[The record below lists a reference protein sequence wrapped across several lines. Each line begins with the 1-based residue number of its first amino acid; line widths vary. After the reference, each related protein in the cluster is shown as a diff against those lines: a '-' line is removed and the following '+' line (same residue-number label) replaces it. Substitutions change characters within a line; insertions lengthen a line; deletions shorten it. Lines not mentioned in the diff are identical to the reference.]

1 MSEITVSQYPVLQL
15 DLPGYSVLPV
25 ALPLNTQGEGS
36 GYIDNPIGGPLK
48 LDLGPLAPIQYPNQG
63 EEARGPQ
70 GPMGQTGPRGP
81 RGLQG
86 NGKSAYQIWLEAG
99 NVGSVY
105 DFLASL
111 GYGVDLGSLIELIRG
126 PLGAE
131 LGERLSEQ
139 DLKILQAQMA
149 ADARLY
155 AAEVAIHEA
164 NTNTANAIAAEAL
177 ARADAMI
184 ALHGELESAI
194 IAESVTRSNED
205 ESYASQTNLLFAQ
218 FDTDLRALVSQEA
231 SARATADQANAEQ
244 TNLVNSRLDSG
255 GDIATAMSTLQ
266 TNITNTNGQVSILS
280 QSIDQ
285 VQANLSSATSSLQA
299 SYDSLSGKYNAS
311 HTVTLNVDGHIS
323 GTRSENDGTRSSF
336 SVLADVFRVIGSTNQ
351 GLEWLSGA
359 LRAYMGTAQVVI
371 GGGIGND
378 NLLIAAGP
386 NVGASGATKA
396 NSSLSLDS
404 AGNLEIRGRMQ
415 ASLIQSSALAIESLR
430 IATGGGRY
438 APFTIRD
445 GRYIVQ
451 NGTNASRTLT
461 VDGYVSPGNGSGYHW
476 KRFARHRMDVW
487 LDVQISG
494 DTGNETAIVEVQYDG
509 GGWQTIESVIFNCN
523 YRGSY
528 PILIRYTTLESWGT
542 VAFRVRTTQ
551 NRTEAMR
558 ITVDVANYNESGN
571 SPGSSSGVS
580 GGGGAP
586 PPPGGN
592 GGNQPPPYEIPLT

>member
-1 MSEITVSQYPVLQL
+1 MSQITVSQHPVLQL

-25 ALPLNTQGEGS
+25 TLPLNTQGEGS

-111 GYGVDLGSLIELIRG
+111 GYGVDLGSLIDLIRG
-126 PLGAE
+126 PLDAE

-155 AAEVAIHEA
+155 EAEVAIHDA

-177 ARADAMI
+177 ARADALI

-244 TNLVNSRLDSG
+244 INLVNSRLDSG

-311 HTVTLNVDGHIS
+311 HTVTLSVDGHVS
-323 GTRSENDGTRSSF
+323 GTRSENDGSTSRFSILATVFQVISS
-336 SVLADVFRVIGSTNQ
+336 AST
-351 GLEWLSGA
+351 GLEWRDGY
-359 LRAYMGTAQVVI
+359 LRAYTGAIQLI
-371 GGGIGND
+371 FGINF
-378 NLLIAAGP
+378 
-386 NVGASGATKA
+386 GASGNLCFWYGANLGANGATKSNATIWFDNAGNAYFGGTLSAGILKNSAQTTVLTSNPSIEVGPFTTNGHTKTVTVSYSASGPTYRNYFNGMGSGTYPPAPADLETSATTLRLYRSYDNGA
-396 NSSLSLDS
+396 NTLISSSQISHSPVVVNEFYVERDAFDPNLPNGGWIQEYYYASGASMTFSDTLVGMSTFKYIASAESGVFQRNHQSLS
-404 AGNLEIRGRMQ
+404 
-415 ASLIQSSALAIESLR
+415 
-430 IATGGGRY
+430 
-438 APFTIRD
+438 
-445 GRYIVQ
+445 V
-451 NGTNASRTLT
+451 
-461 VDGYVSPGNGSGYHW
+461 
-476 KRFARHRMDVW
+476 
-487 LDVQISG
+487 IS
-494 DTGNETAIVEVQYDG
+494 VE
-509 GGWQTIESVIFNCN
+509 
-523 YRGSY
+523 
-528 PILIRYTTLESWGT
+528 
-542 VAFRVRTTQ
+542 
-551 NRTEAMR
+551 
-558 ITVDVANYNESGN
+558 
-571 SPGSSSGVS
+571 
-580 GGGGAP
+580 
-586 PPPGGN
+586 
-592 GGNQPPPYEIPLT
+592 